1 MDEYAA
7 KIVSAVS
14 EFICKFEDEGN
25 IYIVMWISEC
35 GDQHPLLCAIAK
47 NIVEVMVRGPF
58 ANRVAYTIQN
68 AVNSSASI
76 QPFDLIAMIG
86 EFRNKRGSDA
96 GEAPAA
102 KRQRH

>member
-14 EFICKFEDEGN
+14 EFICKFEDEDN
-25 IYIVMWISEC
+25 IYIVKWI
-35 GDQHPLLCAIAK
+35 
-47 NIVEVMVRGPF
+47 
-58 ANRVAYTIQN
+58 
-68 AVNSSASI
+68 
-76 QPFDLIAMIG
+76 
-86 EFRNKRGSDA
+86 SDA